1 MMWPSLTLVV
11 FAYNEA
17 ENVGATMHEAAA
29 WLRGHVEDWELLVV
43 DDGSSDG
50 TADAARAA
58 MAEGFTGD
66 EERVRVLS
74 YPRNRGIGGALKTG
88 FAAAT
93 RQWVTMIPADG
104 QIAPSEL
111 SHLLRAAAR
120 DPAVG
125 LVTCHFP
132 DRFEQADG
140 LDRKILSEGLKAVM
154 WASTGVRRRFDGVY
168 LFQTALFSTVAS
180 KSESF
185 FFNFELPIRLLR
197 DGVAAAETTI
207 AVRPRMSGQSKVKNL
222 KTISRVAR
230 ELIKLGLELRLGI
243 GA

>member
-1 MMWPSLTLVV
+1 MMWPALTLVI

-17 ENVGATMHEAAA
+17 ENVGATMAEAAT
-29 WLRGHVEDWELLVV
+29 WLRGHVLDWELLVV

-58 MAEGFTGD
+58 MAAQFVGD

-74 YPRNRGIGGALKTG
+74 YKPNRGIGGALKTG
-88 FAAAT
+88 FGAAT
-93 RQWVTMIPADG
+93 RPWVTMVPADG

-111 SHLLRAAAR
+111 SHLLREAAR

-140 LDRKILSEGLKAVM
+140 LDRKILSEGLKTVM

-168 LFQTALFSTVAS
+168 LFRTELFRTVNL

-197 DGVAAAETTI
+197 ADVVAGETTI
-207 AVRPRMSGQSKVKNL
+207 AVRPRMAGQSKVRNL
-222 KTISRVAR
+222 KTIGRVAR
-230 ELIKLGLELRLGI
+230 ELVKLGLELRLGI